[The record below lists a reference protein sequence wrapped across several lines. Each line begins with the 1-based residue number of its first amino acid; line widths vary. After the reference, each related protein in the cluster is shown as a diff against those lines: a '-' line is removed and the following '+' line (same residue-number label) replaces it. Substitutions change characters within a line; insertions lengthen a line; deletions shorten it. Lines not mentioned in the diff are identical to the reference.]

1 MPLWRTAPNENKI
14 IPFCFHA
21 FHRGFLF
28 IAVSCEELTPI
39 RPLFSIVAFFLTL
52 AASAASYRWLESGF
66 LRAKTRYE
74 VIRTTP
80 VFKNAAA

>member
-1 MPLWRTAPNENKI
+1 MHIVPASSNVIFW
-14 IPFCFHA
+14 
-21 FHRGFLF
+21 
-28 IAVSCEELTPI
+28 
-39 RPLFSIVAFFLTL
+39 PLFSIVAFFLTL

-66 LRAKTRYE
+66 LRAKSRYE